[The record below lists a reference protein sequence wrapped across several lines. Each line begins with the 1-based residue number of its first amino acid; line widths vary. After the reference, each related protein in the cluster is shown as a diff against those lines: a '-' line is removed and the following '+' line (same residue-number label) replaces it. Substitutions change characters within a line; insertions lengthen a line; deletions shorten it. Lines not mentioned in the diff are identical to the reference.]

1 MTAISSYDLKEM
13 GSIKLVNLCSGNQ
26 QDNDLLWTEFLR
38 RFTPRIKN
46 FIRATLRQY
55 KNTTSNGSDSPAFV
69 DSNHESDLFQN
80 IIVRLVQNNCAA
92 LKRFSGTTESE
103 FQVYLAVIARTTV
116 RDSVRYQSAKRRFHR
131 TASTTVRYGDFIKE
145 QEFVREPSVDDAVER
160 RILAREVEQLTCRA
174 IQENSGEP
182 DRDMLI
188 FQLYFHEDLS
198 AAQIAL
204 CKEIGLSKTGVEK
217 IISRLKDKIRIT
229 AGEARS

>member
-1 MTAISSYDLKEM
+1 MISIGSTDLREM
-13 GSIKLVNLCSGNQ
+13 DSIKLVNLCSGNQ

-38 RFTPRIKN
+38 RFTPKIKN

-55 KNTTSNGSDSPAFV
+55 NSTNSSASDSPAFV

-103 FQVYLAVIARTTV
+103 FQVYLAVIARTTI

-131 TASTTVRYGDFIKE
+131 TASPTVRYGNSTNE
-145 QEFVREPSVDDAVER
+145 QEYVREPSVEDAVER
-160 RILAREVEQLTCRA
+160 RILAQEIEQLTFRT

-182 DRDMLI
+182 DRDRMI
-188 FQLYFHEDLS
+188 FQLYFYEDLS
-198 AAQIAL
+198 AAQISS
-204 CKEIGLSKTGVEK
+204 CEGIGLSKTGVEK
-217 IISRLKDKIRIT
+217 IISRLKDKIKKT
-229 AGEARS
+229 AGEARP